1 MKVYTYSDARQQLAA
16 LLDEASKEG
25 EVRIRRRDGSV
36 FAVRPLREAVSP
48 LDIPSVKARLRP
60 GELQEILDEARQ
72 AGDPYWRRGVAEPRP
87 GSTTPSPRK
96 RVRKPR

>member
-36 FAVRPLREAVSP
+36 FAVRPLREVVSP

-60 GELQEILDEARQ
+60 GELQEILDEARRS
-72 AGDPYWRRGVAEPRP
+72 ADPYWRRGVAEPKPR
-87 GSTTPSPRK
+87 TPSRPPRK
-96 RVRKPR
+96 RSRNTR